1 MSSTTIL
8 NKVFKVE
15 LAPQHGASVI
25 NCFAKLG
32 ERWVPILR
40 HTPLEAAQAGNVSQM
55 ASFTLAPYSNRLPNA
70 RFTFNGREYQLQPN
84 TPEGHV
90 QHGDVRRRAWQLVES
105 SETGVTLSFDSRAFA
120 DFNFPFPFTAQI
132 QYVLEDSIF
141 RTHFQ
146 IQNVGAE
153 AMPAGFGF
161 HPYFPRRLN
170 TPDEAVEI
178 QARVA
183 GIYPALIPTS
193 AAVPVPPEID
203 FPELR
208 PLGNTVMNDCRAG
221 WDGRATIRW
230 PRAGVTLT
238 LEATEPLR
246 HLVLFSPEGEDF
258 FAVEPVSNA
267 TNGFNLLASG
277 VPGHGVAVLQP
288 GKVLAGEFSL
298 SVSYTARN
306 VMRET

>member
-1 MSSTTIL
+1 MPQPAFFMLENSSL
-8 NKVFKVE
+8 RVE
-15 LAPQHGASVI
+15 FAPQHGASII

-32 ERWVPILR
+32 EQWVPILR
-40 HTPLEAAQAGNVSQM
+40 HTPLESAQAGNVSKM
-55 ASFTLAPYSNRLPNA
+55 ASFTLAPYSNRLLNA
-70 RFTFNGREYQLQPN
+70 RFSFNGREYQLQPN

-90 QHGDVRRRAWQLVES
+90 QHGDVRRRAWQVVS
-105 SETGVTLSFDSRAFA
+105 ASETSATLTFDSRLFA
-120 DFNFPFPFTAQI
+120 DFNFPFPITAQI
-132 QYVLEDSIF
+132 QYILEDATF
-141 RTHFQ
+141 RTRFQ
-146 IQNVGAE
+146 MQNVGAE
-153 AMPAGFGF
+153 PMPAGFGF
-161 HPYFPRRLN
+161 HPYFPRTLN
-170 TPDEAVEI
+170 APDEAVEI

-208 PLGNTVMNDCRAG
+208 ALGSTVMNDCRAG
-221 WDGRATIRW
+221 WDGRALIRW

-246 HLVLFSPEGEDF
+246 HLVLYSPEGEDF

-277 VPGHGVAVLQP
+277 VPGHGVVVLQP
-288 GKVLAGEFSL
+288 GEFMQGDFI
-298 SVSYTARN
+298 VSIS
-306 VMRET
+306 RET

>member
-1 MSSTTIL
+1 MLMIQNDKL
-8 NKVFKVE
+8 KVE

-32 ERWVPILR
+32 EWWVPIMR
-40 HTPLEAAQAGNVSQM
+40 HTSLEAAQAGNVSKM
-55 ASFTLAPYSNRLPNA
+55 ASFTLAPYSNRLLNA

-90 QHGDVRRRAWQLVES
+90 QHGDVRRRPWQLARAD
-105 SETGVTLSFDSRAFA
+105 ETSATLNFDSRSFV

-132 QYVLEDSIF
+132 QYTLEGATF

-153 AMPAGFGF
+153 ALPAGFGF
-161 HPYFPRRLN
+161 HPYFPRTLN
-170 TPDEAVEI
+170 APDEAVEI
-178 QARVA
+178 QVQAA

-193 AAVPVPPEID
+193 AAMPVPPEID

-208 PLGNTVMNDCRAG
+208 PLGSTVMNDCRAG
-221 WDGRATIRW
+221 WDGRALIRW

-246 HLVLFSPEGEDF
+246 HLVLYSPEGEDF
-258 FAVEPVSNA
+258 FAMEPVSNA
-267 TNGFNLLASG
+267 TNGFNLLASA
-277 VPGHGVAVLQP
+277 VPGHGVVALKP
-288 GKVLAGEFSL
+288 GELLHGDFNLTL
-298 SVSYTARN
+298 SP
-306 VMRET
+306 ET